1 MVKDKIYPVYQRR
14 LLRYAFSHISTM
26 LSSITLQ
33 DINFP
38 EKFLEELECLENITS
53 CNKVNYCIIE
63 IVDYISVKVEN
74 YLLFSEFEQNLG
86 DVLSPRRSDGEE
98 LERPTRAK
106 TGRDRLK
113 SSWQVPLPKRRVSII
128 VENSV

>member
-1 MVKDKIYPVYQRR
+1 MVKDQIYPVYQRR
-14 LLRYAFSHISTM
+14 PLRYVYSHISTRFR
-26 LSSITLQ
+26 SITLQ

-53 CNKVNYCIIE
+53 CNKVKYCILKLLNK
-63 IVDYISVKVEN
+63 SLVKVEN

-86 DVLSPRRSDGEE
+86 DVLSPRRSDGEGQ
-98 LERPTRAK
+98 ERPTRAK

-128 VENSV
+128 VEHSV

>member
-1 MVKDKIYPVYQRR
+1 MLFIGFVFYSPVQPTDR
-14 LLRYAFSHISTM
+14 
-26 LSSITLQ
+26 SSQ

-53 CNKVNYCIIE
+53 CNKVPFMFGIQ
-63 IVDYISVKVEN
+63 SLQVEN

-86 DVLSPRRSDGEE
+86 EE
-98 LERPTRAK
+98 LGKPKGRVRLREGRRDFWGSRA
-106 TGRDRLK
+106 
-113 SSWQVPLPKRRVSII
+113 SWQVPLPKRRVSTI

>member
-1 MVKDKIYPVYQRR
+1 M
-14 LLRYAFSHISTM
+14 
-26 LSSITLQ
+26 
-33 DINFP
+33 
-38 EKFLEELECLENITS
+38 EELECLENITS
-53 CNKVNYCIIE
+53 CNKVKYYIIE

-86 DVLSPRRSDGEE
+86 DVLSPRRSDGEGQ
-98 LERPTRAK
+98 ERPTGAK